1 MNKSINPSLLI
12 KSDLRSEIE
21 AWIAAGNMITVI
33 DCKHDERSKSLTTAN
48 AKVKGSQ
55 VNEKI
60 LKRSTLDETYITAVE
75 IYKFNAWLNIKKGR
89 TEALSDVL
97 DCSVSD
103 ITQIQNEIT
112 SCSKARFEDIRIA
125 MRAVEISEK
134 FDE

>member
-1 MNKSINPSLLI
+1 MI
-12 KSDLRSEIE
+12 KSDLRCEIE
-21 AWIAAGNMITVI
+21 AWVAAGNMITVI
-33 DCKHDERSKSLTTAN
+33 ESEYDVPLNAELKKSK
-48 AKVKGSQ
+48 
-55 VNEKI
+55 VNKKMW
-60 LKRSTLDETYITAVE
+60 KRSTLDETHITAVE
-75 IYKFNAWLNIKKGR
+75 IYKFNAWLNTKKGR